1 MKDRARLEVCLRFG
15 TVERDDELEGMGLC
29 MEDKMMVYMDIWLGG
44 AAA

>member
-1 MKDRARLEVCLRFG
+1 VKGNKLEVCLRFG

-29 MEDKMMVYMDIWLGG
+29 MEDKMALYMDIWLME